1 MSVMNNVNSHGDNTS
16 QIADPLG
23 HDPNSENPIVRTD
36 EYWKE
41 HIHPE
46 VNYVHDQN
54 DAYKSQAEMANAQ
67 QANEHGE
74 FFQFNHEQEPR

>member
-1 MSVMNNVNSHGDNTS
+1 MSEMNNVYSHEDNTS
-16 QIADPLG
+16 QIADPQG
-23 HDPNSENPIVRTD
+23 HYPNPENPIERTD

-41 HIHPE
+41 HIHPV

-74 FFQFNHEQEPR
+74 FFQFNHEQEPS